1 MEEKLFKQDAK
12 QIVDLA
18 FDQKLFKDNVTRD
31 DMNCFEE
38 LIDFLLSTRY
48 ESYKRVN
55 KLLEKLDK

>member
-38 LIDFLLSTRY
+38 LIDFFLSTRY